1 MGRKKGQ
8 VQLKF
13 LLLQGGHG
21 EEGQGWGEV
30 LGLSSEQPPRLG
42 AGESEEGVLESGQ
55 CGWKK
60 RQVNTT
66 LLKLPRHFSGSYT
79 QT

>member
-1 MGRKKGQ
+1 MGNYWGRMGHQNHFQKKVMLEWNLERK
-8 VQLKF
+8 
-13 LLLQGGHG
+13 
-21 EEGQGWGEV
+21 EGAT
-30 LGLSSEQPPRLG
+30 RLG